1 MQLKGKRVVLTGA
14 SGGIGEAIVGA
25 LAEQGAHLVITGRN
39 HQKLVQIAHSV
50 REMGGVCDVVVADLG
65 TSEGIFEVQQS
76 AHILGHVDLLINN
89 AGISEFEAFD
99 VQSDD
104 AIERLLHINLISP
117 MKLTKQLLPYLKAA
131 ERGLIV
137 NIGSTFGSIG
147 YPGFS
152 SYCASKFGLRGFN
165 EALSRELADTNVD
178 VCYIAPR
185 ATQTAINSQQVVAMN
200 DALGVKMDSAAWVA
214 EHVVRTVQKNRRRV
228 YLGWPEKFF
237 VRMNALFPGVVA
249 NSIIKQ
255 LPIIRRYL
263 ASVPAP
269 SIEFK
274 NSQNIAR

>member
-1 MQLKGKRVVLTGA
+1 MQLNGKRVLLTGA
-14 SGGIGEAIVGA
+14 SGGIGEAIVNA
-25 LAEQGAHLVITGRN
+25 LAEQGALLVITGRN
-39 HQKLVQIAHSV
+39 QQKLVQIAHVV

-65 TSEGIFEVQQS
+65 TAEGIFDVQQA
-76 AHILGHVDLLINN
+76 AHTLGRIDLLINN

-99 VQSDD
+99 IQSDD

-117 MKLTKQLLPYLKAA
+117 MKLTKRLLPYLKAA

-147 YPGFS
+147 YPGFTA
-152 SYCASKFGLRGFN
+152 YCASKFGLRGFN

-185 ATQTAINSQQVVAMN
+185 ATQTAINSQQVMDMN
-200 DALGVKMDSAAWVA
+200 DELGVKSDSAAWVA
-214 EHVVRTVQKNRRRV
+214 EQVVRTLQKDRRRV

-249 NSIIKQ
+249 NSIIRQ
-255 LPIIRRYL
+255 LPIIRCYL
-263 ASVPAP
+263 SSLPNV
-269 SIEFK
+269 EFK
-274 NSQNIAR
+274 NERKASC

>member
-1 MQLKGKRVVLTGA
+1 MQLNGKRVMLTGA
-14 SGGIGEAIVGA
+14 SGGIGQAIVSA
-25 LAEQGAHLVITGRN
+25 LAEQGAHLIITGRN
-39 HQKLVQIAHSV
+39 QQKLAQIAHAV

-65 TSEGIFEVQQS
+65 TAEGIFDVQQA
-76 AHILGHVDLLINN
+76 AHAAGYVDLLINN
-89 AGISEFEAFD
+89 AGVSEFEAFD
-99 VQSDD
+99 IQSDD
-104 AIERLLHINLISP
+104 AIERMLHINLISP
-117 MKLTKQLLPYLKAA
+117 MKLTKRLLPYLKAA

-185 ATQTAINSQQVVAMN
+185 ATQTAINSQQVMDMN
-200 DALGVKMDSAAWVA
+200 DALGVKADSAAWVA
-214 EHVVRTVQKNRRRV
+214 EHVVRAVQKDRRRV

-237 VRMNALFPGVVA
+237 VRLNALFPGIVA

-263 ASVPAP
+263 SLSPNV
-269 SIEFK
+269 EFK
-274 NSQNIAR
+274 RAKQLVD

>member
-1 MQLKGKRVVLTGA
+1 MQLNGKRVMLTGA

-39 HQKLVQIAHSV
+39 QQKLAQIAHAV
-50 REMGGVCDVVVADLG
+50 REMGGVCEVVVADLG
-65 TSEGIFEVQQS
+65 TSEGIFDVQQ
-76 AHILGHVDLLINN
+76 AVHTLGHLDLLINN

-99 VQSDD
+99 IQSDD
-104 AIERLLHINLISP
+104 AIEQLLHINLVSP
-117 MKLTKQLLPYLKAA
+117 MKLTKRLLPYLKAA

-147 YPGFS
+147 YPGFA
-152 SYCASKFGLRGFN
+152 SYSASKFGLRGFN

-185 ATQTAINSQQVVAMN
+185 ATQTAINSQQVMEMN
-200 DALGVKMDSAAWVA
+200 DALGVKADSAVWVA
-214 EHVVRTVQKNRRRV
+214 EQVVRAVQKDRRRV

-237 VRMNALFPGVVA
+237 VRMNALFPGIVA

-263 ASVPAP
+263 SSSTNV
-269 SIEFK
+269 EFNNVK
-274 NSQNIAR
+274 PMAD

>member
-1 MQLKGKRVVLTGA
+1 MQLNGKRVVLTGA
-14 SGGIGEAIVGA
+14 SGGIGEAIVDA

-39 HQKLVQIAHSV
+39 KQKLAQIAHAV

-65 TSEGIFEVQQS
+65 TTEGIFKVQQVV
-76 AHILGHVDLLINN
+76 HELGYVDLLINN

-99 VQSDD
+99 IQSDD
-104 AIERLLHINLISP
+104 AIEQLLHINLISP
-117 MKLTKQLLPYLKAA
+117 MKLTKRLLPYLKAA

-147 YPGFS
+147 YPGFA

-165 EALSRELADTNVD
+165 EALSRELADTNVN

-185 ATQTAINSQQVVAMN
+185 ATQTAINSQNVMDMN
-200 DALGVKMDSAAWVA
+200 DALGVKADSAVWVA
-214 EHVVRTVQKNRRRV
+214 EHVVRAVQKDYQRV

-249 NSIIKQ
+249 SSIIKQ
-255 LPIIRRYL
+255 LPVIRRYL
-263 ASVPAP
+263 ASAP
-269 SIEFK
+269 NVGFK
-274 NSQNIAR
+274 NTQHIAD

>member
-1 MQLKGKRVVLTGA
+1 MQLNGKRVVLTGA
-14 SGGIGEAIVGA
+14 SGGIGEEIVSA
-25 LAEQGAHLVITGRN
+25 LTEQGAQLVITGRN
-39 HQKLVQIAHSV
+39 QQKLAQIAHRV
-50 REMGGVCDVVVADLG
+50 REKGGVCDVVVADLG
-65 TSEGIFEVQQS
+65 TAEGIFDVQQ
-76 AHILGHVDLLINN
+76 AVHALGHIDLLINN
-89 AGISEFEAFD
+89 AGVSEFEAFD
-99 VQSDD
+99 MQSDD

-117 MKLTKQLLPYLKAA
+117 MKLTKRLLPYLKAT
-131 ERGLIV
+131 ECGLIV

-185 ATQTAINSQQVVAMN
+185 ATQTAINSQQVADMN
-200 DALGVKMDSAAWVA
+200 DALGVKADSATWVA
-214 EHVVRTVQKNRRRV
+214 EQVVRAVQKGSHRV

-237 VRMNALFPGVVA
+237 VRMNALFPGIVA

-263 ASVPAP
+263 AIAP
-269 SIEFK
+269 GVGF
-274 NSQNIAR
+274 